1 MSSRPHK
8 PRSEIYVVGI
18 WPIGYHHFVAME
30 IMSAPISW
38 SARVW
43 TLSCSLFLSQA
54 AGLLAAELVLQ
65 KVPPVTIEQSASYPR
80 DVARYCLVAQVEA
93 VPQSNPIAGLQL
105 SSKSEHHNVTEAALL
120 CGDPTAGY
128 PLSNGTTTLLVS
140 LSKIENF
147 DSISFRNSGAKGDVL
162 IATANAKLPA
172 DSPQWNKVIQQDLT
186 PDVVKIKIGPSE
198 AKYVKLTFRV
208 IETGRIAGLG
218 IYSIPAVSDG
228 TTPRSRKM
236 VQDKSESLA
245 LISYNLSNVHSRARA
260 LYVSSGEDLKQADN
274 MIDEQPGTSYRFD
287 TSDTTPAAII
297 DLGEVTKLR
306 RISTIYSPAKSRVD
320 FYVLQTLAGEAT
332 STAENVPKTLRVSEK
347 ILAEVKPIG
356 SVVDDG
362 TGRAAIDFPVTRG
375 RYVMLKW
382 SPAMQQDTAFS
393 VAEIAAFGSN
403 ETQSTNLTLANTSLA
418 GAGGGVISDAKDVVM
433 DVKDF
438 KECCAEEAEPPGEG
452 PPSPFPEPPSF
463 VSIPFVSP

>member
-1 MSSRPHK
+1 
-8 PRSEIYVVGI
+8 
-18 WPIGYHHFVAME
+18 ME
-30 IMSAPISW
+30 IMSARIFW

-65 KVPPVTIEQSASYPR
+65 KVPPVTIEQSAAYPQ
-80 DVARYCLVAQVEA
+80 DVANYCLVAQVET
-93 VPQSNPIAGLQL
+93 VPQNDPIAGLQL
-105 SSKSEHHNVTEAALL
+105 SSKSEHDNVAEAALL

-128 PLSNGTTTLLVS
+128 PLSNGSTTLLVS
-140 LSKIENF
+140 LAKIENF
-147 DSISFRNSGAKGDVL
+147 DSIAFRNNGAKGDVL

-198 AKYVKLTFRV
+198 AKYVKLTFSV

-218 IYSIPAVSDG
+218 IYSIPAVSDV
-228 TTPRSRKM
+228 TIPRSRKM

-260 LYVSSGEDLKQADN
+260 LYVSSGEDLKQANN
-274 MIDEQPGTSYRFD
+274 MIDEQPGTSYRFAPN
-287 TSDTTPAAII
+287 DTTPAAII

-306 RISTIYSPAKSRVD
+306 RISTLYSPAKSTVD
-320 FYVLQTLAGEAT
+320 FYVLQTLPGEAT
-332 STAENVPKTLRVSEK
+332 STAENAPKTLRVSEK

-362 TGRAAIDFPVTRG
+362 TGRAAIDFPVTKG
-375 RYVMLKW
+375 RYIMLKW
-382 SPAMQQDTAFS
+382 SPAAQQDTALS

-403 ETQSTNLTLANTSLA
+403 ETQSTNLTLANASLA
-418 GAGGGVISDAKDVVM
+418 GADGKVVSDAKDVIM

-438 KECCAEEAEPPGEG
+438 KECCNEPEPPAEG
-452 PPSPFPEPPSF
+452 PPPPPLPEPPSF
-463 VSIPFVSP
+463 VSVPFISP